1 MTQGPSKG
9 PGAIAGV
16 SVTGILTV
24 LFAIYAADLVV
35 QFCPR
40 GENCETTG
48 YVLFGV
54 GMIVSFAIAGALGL
68 ATRDCVER
76 WTR

>member
-9 PGAIAGV
+9 PSTIAGV

-24 LFAIYAADLVV
+24 LLAIYAADLVI

-68 ATRDCVER
+68 AARDIVER
-76 WTR
+76 LTR

>member
-24 LFAIYAADLVV
+24 LFAIYASEMVIK
-35 QFCPR
+35 FCPR

-54 GMIVSFAIAGALGL
+54 GMIISFAIAGALGL
-68 ATRDCVER
+68 ATKDIVER

>member
-1 MTQGPSKG
+1 
-9 PGAIAGV
+9 
-16 SVTGILTV
+16 VTGILTV
-24 LFAIYAADLVV
+24 LLAMYAADLVI

-68 ATRDCVER
+68 AARDIVER

>member
-1 MTQGPSKG
+1 MAEGPSKG

-24 LFAIYAADLVV
+24 LFAMYAADLVI
-35 QFCPR
+35 QLCPR
-40 GENCETTG
+40 GANCETTG
-48 YVLFGV
+48 YLLFGV

-68 ATRDCVER
+68 VARDLVER